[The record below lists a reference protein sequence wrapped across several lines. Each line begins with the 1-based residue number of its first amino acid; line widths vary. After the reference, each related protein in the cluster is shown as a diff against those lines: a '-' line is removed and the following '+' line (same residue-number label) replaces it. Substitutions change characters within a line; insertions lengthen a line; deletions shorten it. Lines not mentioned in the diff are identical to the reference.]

1 MKLPILRRAVAAGLT
16 SLALPAAAG
25 AYTDL
30 WYSPAEPGWGLNVV
44 QQLETA
50 FVTLFTYGPDGKP
63 TWYFASDARIT
74 AYSGAGLPQFKGTLY
89 RAEGP
94 WHGGPFDPSKFKAT
108 PVGAIDLEVLGK
120 SSMRV
125 HYSAEGVSTV
135 RQVVRQTWQQE
146 LEVGNYVAQFVLR
159 VTTPQGATIGT
170 RDFGADAILD
180 LLGSEGYLR
189 TDLHGGGRCEY
200 RGPYQQSGKLL
211 AFSGTF
217 TCDSGDARTGTFEL
231 RDVESSDNGFTGQL
245 RTFSA
250 NVNQSGRV
258 GAVRR

>member
-1 MKLPILRRAVAAGLT
+1 MKQKLRRALAAGVLT
-16 SLALPAAAG
+16 LALPASAG
-25 AYTDL
+25 TYTDL
-30 WYSPAEPGWGLNVV
+30 WFNPAEPGWGLNVV

-74 AYSGAGLPQFKGTLY
+74 AYSAGGLPLFAGTLY

-94 WHGGPFDPSKFKAT
+94 WHGGPFDPARFRAV
-108 PVGAIDLEVLGK
+108 PVGSIDLEVQGK

-125 HYSAEGVSTV
+125 HYSAEGASAT
-135 RQVVRQTWQQE
+135 RQVVRQTWDQE
-146 LEVGNYVAQFVLR
+146 LIAANYVAQFVLR
-159 VTTPQGATIGT
+159 VATPQGAVVGT
-170 RDFGADAILD
+170 RDFAADVIFD
-180 LLGSEGYLR
+180 LVGSEGYLR
-189 TDLHGGGRCEY
+189 ADLHGGGRCEY

-211 AFSGTF
+211 SFTGSF
-217 TCDSGDARTGTFEL
+217 TCDIGDARSGTFEL
-231 RDVESSDNGFTGQL
+231 RDVESNDNGFTGQL

-258 GAVRR
+258 AAVRR